1 MLHQTTKLRHIGKTQ
16 APFLEKSGFLMAAMD
31 TPRLMYRFL
40 VLQQEQILL
49 HMQKMASKK
58 TRNS

>member
-1 MLHQTTKLRHIGKTQ
+1 MNSISINSSFITSIRKQKVFYILLSF
-16 APFLEKSGFLMAAMD
+16 FLLFQQLFHN
-31 TPRLMYRFL
+31 RFL